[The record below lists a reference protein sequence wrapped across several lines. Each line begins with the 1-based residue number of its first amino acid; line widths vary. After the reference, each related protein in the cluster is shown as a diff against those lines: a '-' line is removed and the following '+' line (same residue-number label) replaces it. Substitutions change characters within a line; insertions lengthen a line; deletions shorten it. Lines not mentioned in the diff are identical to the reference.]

1 MTVGTM
7 FPMSIY
13 TAKILLQTTPAH
25 MISQLDKCLRE
36 ASTLDGVL
44 EFRNEHFWT
53 VSFGKV
59 VRCFSYWKSI
69 NFYKLLSF
77 RSAHCMC
84 E

>member
-13 TAKILLQTTPAH
+13 SAKILLQTTPAH
-25 MISQLDKCLRE
+25 LIAQLDKCLRE

-53 VSFGKV
+53 VSFGTV
-59 VRCFSYWKSI
+59 VSS
-69 NFYKLLSF
+69 FYFFKTKIKN
-77 RSAHCMC
+77 
-84 E
+84 EN